1 MLHPKIKDSISQ
13 YKGELTELRR
23 KLHSEPELSWQEH
36 TTQSVIINTQ
46 SVIHTTRSVIVTHSM
61 CEDNHSICDTLNLS
75 RSERQGIRGSEMY

>member
-36 TTQSVIINTQ
+36 TTQSVMVNTQCVRIITQ
-46 SVIHTTRSVIVTHSM
+46 SVI
-61 CEDNHSICDTLNLS
+61 L
-75 RSERQGIRGSEMY
+75 